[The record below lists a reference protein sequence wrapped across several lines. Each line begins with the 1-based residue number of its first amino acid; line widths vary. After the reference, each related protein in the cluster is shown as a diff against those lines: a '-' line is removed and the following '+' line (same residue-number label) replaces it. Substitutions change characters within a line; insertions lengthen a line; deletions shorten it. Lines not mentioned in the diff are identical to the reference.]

1 MRYVVTYDVAEDRAR
16 AKVAERLEEAG
27 FRVQES
33 VFECDLRAPEI
44 EALVGEL
51 ADLIAGTEG
60 SSVRAYRVCHDCL
73 GASLQVA
80 TAGADRE
87 EADGACFVE

>member
-1 MRYVVTYDVAEDRAR
+1 MVEH
-16 AKVAERLEEAG
+16 
-27 FRVQES
+27 
-33 VFECDLRAPEI
+33 
-44 EALVGEL
+44 
-51 ADLIAGTEG
+51 ADLISGTER
-60 SSVRAYRVCHDCL
+60 SSVRAYRVCRDCL